1 MRNKKTIWSFS
12 LAFII
17 VVMAAS
23 SAQAACENFPR
34 VPWWGNLSHVA
45 TKAFVVRKHDGNW
58 SPYVKKW
65 SKQVDKLKDVQTR
78 ESAVFVRYKGKKVK
92 IAGKALENYIK
103 LVSKRVG
110 VIRYLAKV
118 STDSKMINY
127 SIK

>member
-1 MRNKKTIWSFS
+1 MRNKKTIWTFS
-12 LAFII
+12 LALVIA
-17 VVMAAS
+17 VMAAS

-110 VIRYLAKV
+110 VIRCLTKV
-118 STDSKMINY
+118 STDPKMINY

>member
-1 MRNKKTIWSFS
+1 MRNKKTIWTFS
-12 LAFII
+12 LALVIA
-17 VVMAAS
+17 VMAAS